1 MTNKSKKNKK
11 VISAEAQSN
20 GCAFCKTRGKWQQV
34 PVTSKDRKQ
43 RSETIRKAVLG
54 ADSGRAVR

>member
-1 MTNKSKKNKK
+1 MTNKSKKNKN
-11 VISAEAQSN
+11 VISADAQSN
-20 GCAFCKTRGKWQQV
+20 GCAFFKRSKWQQV
-34 PVTSKDRKQ
+34 PVTRKNHKQ